1 MDILEKEQST
11 NEEEIIEKVNED
23 FLNTIKQALHIS
35 HGLFFDLT
43 EDELHELKNIQA
55 DAYDNLKGNTEF
67 NMYPLCIAELYK
79 TILNDSYNHEIKK
92 QKSSVNQNKIEELLD
107 DIEKDNN
114 ITKEQNENNESGEV
128 VYEGDGIK
136 VRMFDISEED
146 DESEIN
152 LNDLLEETNNEDI
165 AEKIQDK
172 EISDVI
178 ERLNISSKQNHIEEI
193 ESNFDEIL
201 NSEEDYE
208 ENKEETD
215 SDLLEHVDTIEIIP
229 EIPEYLSEKNE
240 NEEELEHEISKLSV
254 SELKD
259 IKSEPIHE
267 NTSDETLSNKT
278 NDINNEGIEIEGKFE
293 DEPINFAD
301 FKFFADRRINK

>member
-1 MDILEKEQST
+1 MNFLEKEQ
-11 NEEEIIEKVNED
+11 NANKEELIEKVNED
-23 FLNTIKQALHIS
+23 FLDTIKQALHIS

-55 DAYDNLKGNTEF
+55 NAYENLKGNTEF
-67 NMYPLCIAELYK
+67 NLYPLCIAELYK
-79 TILNDSYNHEIKK
+79 TILNDSYNHEIEK
-92 QKSSVNQNKIEELLD
+92 QKSNVNQNKIEELLD
-107 DIEKDNN
+107 DIEKDDSA
-114 ITKEQNENNESGEV
+114 TKERNENNESGEV

-152 LNDLLEETNNEDI
+152 LNDPLEKIDNKDI
-165 AEKIQDK
+165 TEKIQDK

-178 ERLNISSKQNHIEEI
+178 ERLNNSSEKNHIEEI
-193 ESNFDEIL
+193 KNNIDEIL

-215 SDLLEHVDTIEIIP
+215 SDLLEHVDTIKIIP
-229 EIPEYLSEKNE
+229 EIPEYPSEKNE
-240 NEEELEHEISKLSV
+240 NKEELEHEISKPSV
-254 SELKD
+254 SEIKE
-259 IKSEPIHE
+259 IKSEPIHA

-278 NDINNEGIEIEGKFE
+278 NDINNEGIEIEEEFE

-301 FKFFADRRINK
+301 FKFFADRRIDD